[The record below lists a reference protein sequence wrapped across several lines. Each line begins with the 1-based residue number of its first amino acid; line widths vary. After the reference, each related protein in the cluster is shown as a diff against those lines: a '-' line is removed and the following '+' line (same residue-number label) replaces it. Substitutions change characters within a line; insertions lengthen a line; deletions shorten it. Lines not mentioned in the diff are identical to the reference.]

1 MSTEAGRG
9 RDDDSLAAAAPSAAH
24 SRSHL
29 KVAAAPKCP
38 ATPQPRC
45 SARALTIAAA
55 FGLAAANQVLTV
67 ALHHGFQVEV
77 LGTRRPALVMR
88 AGEDGG
94 EYRGEDNG

>member
-9 RDDDSLAAAAPSAAH
+9 RDDDSLAAAAPSA
-24 SRSHL
+24 
-29 KVAAAPKCP
+29 
-38 ATPQPRC
+38 
-45 SARALTIAAA
+45 
-55 FGLAAANQVLTV
+55 LTV
-67 ALHHGFQVEV
+67 ALTSKSLQPPNALQPPSLAAVPGPSQSLHHGFQVEV